1 MGDDLATAALTQL
14 GHDLAAGIG
23 NCEVNIFNPSV
34 IVIGG
39 TLTQAGTLLIPAIQE
54 QLSSQVLAGQ
64 RALVQLVPSQLGV
77 DACVHGAAR
86 WCWMPLCV
94 IRPTG

>member
-23 NCEVNIFNPSV
+23 NLVNIFNPSV

-77 DACVHGAAR
+77 DACVHGAVALVLV
-86 WCWMPLCV
+86 PLCV
-94 IRPTG
+94 IRRTG